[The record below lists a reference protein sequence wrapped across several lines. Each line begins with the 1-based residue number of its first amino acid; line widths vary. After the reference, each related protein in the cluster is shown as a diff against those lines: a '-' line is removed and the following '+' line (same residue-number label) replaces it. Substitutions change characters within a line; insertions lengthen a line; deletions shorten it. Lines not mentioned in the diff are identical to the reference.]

1 MRLKWLAI
9 PAVLLF
15 VLPSCNKDNGF
26 SISVKGIEGLVYQ
39 AIKDY
44 RENNGLTGPFVHQ
57 YIMVGEAQ
65 IYSARMADGTEP
77 LGTQGLA
84 DHWNTIHGK
93 IGGYNDH
100 AVVLATESTDEDEIL
115 SELLDQPGTSAILLE
130 DVTQCGVGIEPDG
143 SGTNYVTVLLM
154 KVD

>member
-1 MRLKWLAI
+1 MRLKWFAI
-9 PAVLLF
+9 LVVLLF
-15 VLPSCNKDNGF
+15 GLHSCKDDNGGT
-26 SISVKGIEGLVYQ
+26 ISVKGIEGLVYQ
-39 AIKDY
+39 AIKDF
-44 RENNGLTGPFVHQ
+44 REDNGLNGPFVHQ

-65 IYSARMADGTEP
+65 IYSARMAGGTEP

-93 IGGYNDH
+93 IGGYNDQ
-100 AVVLATESTDEDEIL
+100 AAVLATESSDEDEIL
-115 SELLDQPGTSAILLE
+115 AELLDQPGTRAILLE
-130 DVTQCGVGIEPDG
+130 DVTQCGVGIEADG